1 MKIKGIVKQL
11 LLWAIVPLIV
21 ILGVVIF
28 NDRAYGWISLCVAV
42 CGCIPF
48 FLTFEKR
55 QNSTTRLVIIAVL
68 VALSVAGRFV
78 FSFLPHFKPVTA
90 MVVITGIYMGYEAGF
105 VCGAFTALIS
115 NFIFGQGPWTPF
127 QMFAWGLIGLLAGLL
142 SKYLKKNIVLL
153 LLFGAFAG
161 ILFSAMMDVWSTLW
175 YDGVFNLSRYIANIF
190 SSLPISISYAV
201 SNVVFLLVLA
211 KSFGNK
217 LQRLKTKYEI

>member
-68 VALSVAGRFV
+68 VALSVCPILLLITNIILSKRFV
-78 FSFLPHFKPVTA
+78 DKT
-90 MVVITGIYMGYEAGF
+90 
-105 VCGAFTALIS
+105 
-115 NFIFGQGPWTPF
+115 NR
-127 QMFAWGLIGLLAGLL
+127 
-142 SKYLKKNIVLL
+142 SK
-153 LLFGAFAG
+153 
-161 ILFSAMMDVWSTLW
+161 VW
-175 YDGVFNLSRYIANIF
+175 
-190 SSLPISISYAV
+190 
-201 SNVVFLLVLA
+201 A
-211 KSFGNK
+211 KRTS
-217 LQRLKTKYEI
+217 